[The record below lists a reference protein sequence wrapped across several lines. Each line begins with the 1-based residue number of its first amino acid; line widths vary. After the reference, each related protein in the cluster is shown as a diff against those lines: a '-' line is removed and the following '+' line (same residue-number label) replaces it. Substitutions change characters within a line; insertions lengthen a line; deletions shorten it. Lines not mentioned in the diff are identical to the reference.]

1 MLRTNVCEV
10 EFRNPLMLA
19 AGVLGSNASSMNWI
33 LKSGAAGVV
42 SKSFSLDPNPG
53 YVNPTTVEVDGGI
66 INAIGLS
73 NPGVDNFKEE
83 LKKINRDGN
92 VSIASIYGATPD
104 EFSKLVLEIQ
114 DYVDMIELNIS
125 CPHAMEGYGAS
136 IGQDADL
143 THKIVSAAKNSANKP
158 VIAKLTPNVTDIVE
172 IAKAAQDAGADG
184 LTLINTVGPGM
195 KINIDVAKPIL
206 SNKFGG
212 MSGKAIKPIAIRNV
226 YTVYDNVDIP
236 IIGVGGI
243 SNFEDV
249 VEFLFA
255 GARAVQIG
263 TAIMNEGVEIF
274 NTINKDLEEFLNK
287 KGFKSID
294 EMIGLAHEEL

>member
-1 MLRTNVCEV
+1 MLRTNVCGV

-19 AGVLGSNASSMNWI
+19 AGVMGSNASSMNWI

-42 SKSFSLDPNPG
+42 SKSFSLEPNLG
-53 YVNPTTVEVDGGI
+53 YANPTTVGVECGI

-73 NPGVDNFKEE
+73 NPGAENFKEE
-83 LKKINRDGN
+83 LKRIDRKGN
-92 VSIASIYGATPD
+92 VLIASIYGATPE
-104 EFSKLVLEIQ
+104 EFSKLVLEIE
-114 DYVDMIELNIS
+114 DHVDMIELNIS

-136 IGQDADL
+136 IGQDANL
-143 THKIVSAAKNSANKP
+143 THKIVSAAKDSANKP

-172 IAKAAQDAGADG
+172 IAVAAQDAGADA
-184 LTLINTVGPGM
+184 LTLINSLGPGM
-195 KINIDVAKPIL
+195 KINIDVARPVL

-212 MSGKAIKPIAIRNV
+212 MSGKAIKPIALRNV

-263 TAIMNEGVEIF
+263 TSIMDEGVEVF
-274 NTINKDLEEFLNK
+274 GKINKDLEEFMNK
-287 KGFKSID
+287 QGYESID

>member
-1 MLRTNVCEV
+1 MLRTNVCGV

-19 AGVLGSNASSMNWI
+19 AGVMGSNASSMNWI

-42 SKSFSLDPNPG
+42 SKSFSLEPNPG
-53 YVNPTTVEVDGGI
+53 YANPTTVGVECGI

-73 NPGVDNFKEE
+73 NPGAENFKEE
-83 LKKINRDGN
+83 LKRIDRKGN
-92 VSIASIYGATPD
+92 VSIASIYGATPE
-104 EFSKLVLEIQ
+104 EFSKLVLKIE

-136 IGQDADL
+136 IGQDANL
-143 THKIVSAAKNSANKP
+143 THKIVSAAKDSANKP

-172 IAKAAQDAGADG
+172 IAVAAQDAGADA
-184 LTLINTVGPGM
+184 LTLINSLGPGM
-195 KINIDVAKPIL
+195 KINIDVARPVL

-212 MSGKAIKPIAIRNV
+212 MSGKAIKPIALRNV

-263 TAIMNEGVEIF
+263 TSIMDEGVEVF
-274 NTINKDLEEFLNK
+274 GKINKDLEEFMNK
-287 KGFKSID
+287 NGYESID
-294 EMIGLAHEEL
+294 EMIGLAHGEL

>member
-1 MLRTNVCEV
+1 MLRTNVCGV

-19 AGVLGSNASSMNWI
+19 AGVMGSNASSMNWI

-42 SKSFSLDPNPG
+42 SKSFSLEPNPG
-53 YVNPTTVEVDGGI
+53 YANPTTVGVECGI

-73 NPGVDNFKEE
+73 NPGAENFKEE
-83 LKKINRDGN
+83 LKRIDRKGN
-92 VSIASIYGATPD
+92 VSIASIYGATPE
-104 EFSKLVLEIQ
+104 EFSKLVLKIE

-136 IGQDADL
+136 IGQDANL
-143 THKIVSAAKNSANKP
+143 THKIVSAAKDSANKP

-172 IAKAAQDAGADG
+172 IAVAAQDAGADA
-184 LTLINTVGPGM
+184 LTLINSLGPGM
-195 KINIDVAKPIL
+195 KINIDVARPVL

-212 MSGKAIKPIAIRNV
+212 MSGKAIKPIALRNV

-243 SNFEDV
+243 SSFEDV

-263 TAIMNEGVEIF
+263 TSIMDEGVEVF
-274 NTINKDLEEFLNK
+274 GKINKDLEEFMNK
-287 KGFKSID
+287 KGYESID
-294 EMIGLAHEEL
+294 EMIGLAHGEL

>member
-1 MLRTNVCEV
+1 MLRTNVCGV

-19 AGVLGSNASSMNWI
+19 AGVMGSNASSMNWI

-42 SKSFSLDPNPG
+42 SKSFSLEPNPG
-53 YVNPTTVEVDGGI
+53 YANPTTVGVECGI

-73 NPGVDNFKEE
+73 NSGAENFKEE
-83 LKKINRDGN
+83 LKRIDRKGN
-92 VSIASIYGATPD
+92 VSIASIYGATPE
-104 EFSKLVLEIQ
+104 EFSKLVLKIE

-136 IGQDADL
+136 IGQDANL
-143 THKIVSAAKNSANKP
+143 THKIVSAAKDSANKP

-172 IAKAAQDAGADG
+172 IAVAAQDAGADA
-184 LTLINTVGPGM
+184 LTLINSLGPGM
-195 KINIDVAKPIL
+195 KINIDVARPVL

-212 MSGKAIKPIAIRNV
+212 MSGKAIKPIALRNV

-263 TAIMNEGVEIF
+263 TSIMDEGVEVF
-274 NTINKDLEEFLNK
+274 GKINKDLEEFMNK
-287 KGFKSID
+287 KGYESID
-294 EMIGLAHEEL
+294 EMIGLAHGEL

>member
-19 AGVLGSNASSMNWI
+19 AGVLGSNASSMNWV

-104 EFSKLVLEIQ
+104 EFSKLVT
-114 DYVDMIELNIS
+114 
-125 CPHAMEGYGAS
+125 S
-136 IGQDADL
+136 I
-143 THKIVSAAKNSANKP
+143 IKN
-158 VIAKLTPNVTDIVE
+158 
-172 IAKAAQDAGADG
+172 
-184 LTLINTVGPGM
+184 
-195 KINIDVAKPIL
+195 
-206 SNKFGG
+206 
-212 MSGKAIKPIAIRNV
+212 
-226 YTVYDNVDIP
+226 
-236 IIGVGGI
+236 
-243 SNFEDV
+243 
-249 VEFLFA
+249 
-255 GARAVQIG
+255 
-263 TAIMNEGVEIF
+263 
-274 NTINKDLEEFLNK
+274 
-287 KGFKSID
+287 
-294 EMIGLAHEEL
+294 

>member
-1 MLRTNVCEV
+1 MLRTNVCGV

-19 AGVLGSNASSMNWI
+19 AGVMGSNASSMNWI

-42 SKSFSLDPNPG
+42 SKSFSLEPNPG
-53 YVNPTTVEVDGGI
+53 YANPTTVGVECGI

-73 NPGVDNFKEE
+73 NPGAENFKEE
-83 LKKINRDGN
+83 LKRIDRKGN
-92 VSIASIYGATPD
+92 VSTASIYGATPE
-104 EFSKLVLEIQ
+104 EFSKLVLKIE

-136 IGQDADL
+136 IGQDANL
-143 THKIVSAAKNSANKP
+143 THKIVSAAKDSANKP

-172 IAKAAQDAGADG
+172 IAVAAQDAGADA
-184 LTLINTVGPGM
+184 LTLINSLGPGM
-195 KINIDVAKPIL
+195 KINIDVARPVL

-212 MSGKAIKPIAIRNV
+212 MSGKAIKPIALRNV

-263 TAIMNEGVEIF
+263 TSIMDEGVEVF
-274 NTINKDLEEFLNK
+274 GKINKDLEEFMNK
-287 KGFKSID
+287 KGYESID
-294 EMIGLAHEEL
+294 EMIGLAHGEL